1 MREELNVPL
10 VRQTHSVSS
19 GPSNISPLPHPM
31 TTSQPPVLV
40 TKVATSHFGGSSG
53 WVVISRPGGPIVVA
67 RFAGTCGCGV
77 PRQEV
82 VNMGSR
88 KSRCEVHVES
98 VGVLNRTN

>member
-53 WVVISRPGGPIVVA
+53 RVVISRPGGRLWWHVLRGPVDAVFLA
-67 RFAGTCGCGV
+67 R
-77 PRQEV
+77 
-82 VNMGSR
+82 
-88 KSRCEVHVES
+88 K
-98 VGVLNRTN
+98 L